1 MLFRVFGFVLFNRSL
16 LVWEEIMDLFSRGF
30 VVGVIVITALF
41 MLLLF
46 VTNPYRK
53 GQIEAL
59 TGDVRYEL
67 VVQPDS
73 SKIWKRRK

>member
-1 MLFRVFGFVLFNRSL
+1 MNWDAFGDGFVLGG
-16 LVWEEIMDLFSRGF
+16 LFAIAIF
-30 VVGVIVITALF
+30 V
-41 MLLLF
+41 LLLF
-46 VTNPYRK
+46 VINPYRK